1 MTFMTILHWLLDYSV
16 AFVGTVFLV
25 LVASVYWPGRKAR
38 FQRDAM
44 IPLQDDK

>member
-16 AFVGTVFLV
+16 VFVGAAFLV